1 MTPVAPELFR
11 LRLRFVHTDRYK
23 NFLDI
28 AAERATV
35 PLDRPIGTHTT
46 PTHGMAYRGDT
57 MLTPKVTEL
66 RRLSAHRREVAY
78 VRASL
83 LRGIAYESEART
95 SGKRS

>member
-1 MTPVAPELFR
+1 
-11 LRLRFVHTDRYK
+11 
-23 NFLDI
+23 
-28 AAERATV
+28 
-35 PLDRPIGTHTT
+35 
-46 PTHGMAYRGDT
+46 